1 MIAGQ
6 VLSLAKDLGHLAE
19 GQQEVLETL
28 CTAAVTELSGWLRDG
43 VCPEDC
49 GSAFPLAAAW
59 LVLAGLAAGE
69 SGGTERFTAGEVSV
83 QRDREDAA
91 ARQAAL
97 RLQATQVMAPY
108 IRDGGFAFLGVD
120 G

>member
-6 VLSLAKDLGHLAE
+6 VLSLAKDLGHLEDEPSEA
-19 GQQEVLETL
+19 LETL
-28 CTAAVTELSGWLRDG
+28 CAAAVAELNGWLRDG

-69 SGGTERFTAGEVSV
+69 SGGTERFTAGEISV
-83 QRDREDAA
+83 QRDGEDAA
-91 ARQAAL
+91 ARRAAL
-97 RLQATQVMAPY
+97 RLQARQVMAPY